1 MDIKK
6 MYTLSVP
13 CITKFENDDSVVD
26 VSTLPEK
33 LWISSSCICRF
44 SKDSLLIINGLYQAF
59 YSTDFKKN
67 YFSNGLYFN
76 KKDLSPG
83 TIFQL
88 IKKRIIDVDSIGE
101 KQAKVIWFNDCI
113 TAYYATLEVTQ
124 RCNARCKHCYNGYER
139 TTCEPSLDVI
149 KKRIDNLKQLGIQY
163 IEVTGGEPLIRKDIL
178 EITKYILSNGLKYCI
193 ATNGS
198 YVKNNL
204 EVLRNAESVSI
215 SLDGDEEY
223 HNKIRGISIY
233 DDVISSLNI
242 LNKNSIRT
250 LISMT
255 VTNENAHLVTHV
267 LDVARS
273 VNSEVILASVVP
285 TGKAKKN
292 RLNCMIENLDND
304 GQKKIY
310 GDSLARSKIEKNKSP
325 YFYGCDMGRK
335 GFTVSI
341 EGKILPCLFM
351 REFSI
356 GDINS
361 MTIDNY
367 NHIIKL
373 LCKARKKS
381 VLYCEE
387 CNHENCGGVCI
398 FSRTHIN
405 RRKKEFNDEND
416 YCNDLWREY
425 VDTKFIP

>member
-1 MDIKK
+1 

-204 EVLRNAESVSI
+204 EVLRNAESV
-215 SLDGDEEY
+215 
-223 HNKIRGISIY
+223 
-233 DDVISSLNI
+233 
-242 LNKNSIRT
+242 
-250 LISMT
+250 
-255 VTNENAHLVTHV
+255 
-267 LDVARS
+267 
-273 VNSEVILASVVP
+273 
-285 TGKAKKN
+285 
-292 RLNCMIENLDND
+292 
-304 GQKKIY
+304 
-310 GDSLARSKIEKNKSP
+310 
-325 YFYGCDMGRK
+325 
-335 GFTVSI
+335 
-341 EGKILPCLFM
+341 
-351 REFSI
+351 
-356 GDINS
+356 
-361 MTIDNY
+361 
-367 NHIIKL
+367 
-373 LCKARKKS
+373 
-381 VLYCEE
+381 
-387 CNHENCGGVCI
+387 
-398 FSRTHIN
+398 
-405 RRKKEFNDEND
+405 
-416 YCNDLWREY
+416 
-425 VDTKFIP
+425 